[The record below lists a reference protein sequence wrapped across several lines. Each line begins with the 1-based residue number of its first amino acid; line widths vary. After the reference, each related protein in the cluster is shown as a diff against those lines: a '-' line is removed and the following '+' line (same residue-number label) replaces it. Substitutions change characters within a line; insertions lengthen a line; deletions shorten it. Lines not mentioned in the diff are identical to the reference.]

1 MNTHFATIGSTLAA
15 KIPPVKQS
23 FESFINK
30 TDSQRNENPLSV
42 NEVKEVFFSLKMDE
56 DG

>member
-1 MNTHFATIGSTLAA
+1 MNTHFANIGSTLAA

-23 FESFINK
+23 FESYIKK

-42 NEVKEVFFSLKMDE
+42 NEVKEAFFSLKMNEDE
-56 DG
+56 